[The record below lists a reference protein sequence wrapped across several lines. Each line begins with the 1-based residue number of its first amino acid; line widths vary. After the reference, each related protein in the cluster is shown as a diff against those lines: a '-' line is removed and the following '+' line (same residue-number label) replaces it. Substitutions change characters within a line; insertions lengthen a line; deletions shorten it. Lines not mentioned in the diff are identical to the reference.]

1 MRIRSKVALV
11 GLIPIAVAAA
21 IAVSAWLLLDAA
33 ERAKNGAVMAGAVY
47 ADLQEVTTARNE
59 YLRARPQARAL
70 EASRLTEASVRGLNR
85 LETLTKL
92 ARNPGHRALAEET
105 AQALNH
111 YRDRMW
117 DLMQITIRNDRLIAE
132 MGARAAKLSE
142 LTERARARQR
152 ASNADIVASLTESDR
167 RLRFARDIVDRA
179 QEMRAALA
187 AVALQ
192 EALAQNRDRPAT
204 QSDLER
210 SFGAVRLRNSAR
222 DLAQLLRED
231 GRGEEAAQ
239 LQGFMRRF
247 DGATGAGPAVQAEGE
262 DSDGPLRPKITDW
275 VDRLITV
282 ISTEQRAIHEEVA
295 QLLTYSVNAAETEQ
309 ATQNIAVT
317 NLKLEA
323 RARDAFGARDA
334 GATDEILKQTES
346 LAESVA
352 ALPISPLIQ
361 LEMVD
366 GIKGWREGLS
376 TTGNG
381 LRAQNAILTD
391 MDTMAAGMTESA
403 RSLNDLFT
411 SDADIMS
418 KIVRT
423 LLVIGAAVGL
433 LLGSATAFVVARSIT
448 EPLKRLQDRMIDLAA
463 DPKSG
468 TIAEAVRED
477 ELGSMA
483 KAANFFVREIG
494 RREEALRQ
502 AKDRA
507 DAALTELR
515 ETQASLIQAE
525 KLASLGQL
533 VAGVAHEINTPLGVA
548 LTTSTALDRE
558 VRQLEES
565 VTAGKLSR
573 SGFSSAMARL
583 DEGSKL
589 VLGNLSRA
597 IDLVYSFKQVAA
609 DQASGERRRFELK
622 AWLDELL
629 TSLGPLLR
637 RSGTTV
643 SVSCPPDLSLDS
655 YPGSLGQVLT
665 NLVMNALVHAFPEG
679 RAGRLSVAV
688 AVRPGGL
695 VRIVF
700 ADDGKGIS
708 AENLPKIF
716 DPFFTTGRDRGGT
729 GLGLHIV
736 YNLVTARLQGTID
749 VESRPGAGT
758 RFGILIPIKVTERPS
773 EPAFA

>member
-1 MRIRSKVALV
+1 MDEGFDCRSKNRPQASRNEAVGRSEIASFLEEIGSRTPSPLEVVEAVRRVAASELSPCRLDEILAHDPRPLPVAVIDLDQPSSRYLDLEPASTDASPPSLDLWAGRLRRFRAALGPAGWRRRGTLMRIRSKVALV

-346 LAESVA
+346 LAEIRRGPA
-352 ALPISPLIQ
+352 
-361 LEMVD
+361 
-366 GIKGWREGLS
+366 
-376 TTGNG
+376 
-381 LRAQNAILTD
+381 
-391 MDTMAAGMTESA
+391 
-403 RSLNDLFT
+403 
-411 SDADIMS
+411 
-418 KIVRT
+418 
-423 LLVIGAAVGL
+423 
-433 LLGSATAFVVARSIT
+433 
-448 EPLKRLQDRMIDLAA
+448 DLAS
-463 DPKSG
+463 DP
-468 TIAEAVRED
+468 AR
-477 ELGSMA
+477 
-483 KAANFFVREIG
+483 NG
-494 RREEALRQ
+494 RRHQ
-502 AKDRA
+502 G
-507 DAALTELR
+507 
-515 ETQASLIQAE
+515 
-525 KLASLGQL
+525 LA
-533 VAGVAHEINTPLGVA
+533 
-548 LTTSTALDRE
+548 
-558 VRQLEES
+558 
-565 VTAGKLSR
+565 
-573 SGFSSAMARL
+573 
-583 DEGSKL
+583 
-589 VLGNLSRA
+589 
-597 IDLVYSFKQVAA
+597 
-609 DQASGERRRFELK
+609 
-622 AWLDELL
+622 
-629 TSLGPLLR
+629 R
-637 RSGTTV
+637 RSRDDRQR
-643 SVSCPPDLSLDS
+643 P
-655 YPGSLGQVLT
+655 
-665 NLVMNALVHAFPEG
+665 A
-679 RAGRLSVAV
+679 RAERHP
-688 AVRPGGL
+688 RPTWTPW
-695 VRIVF
+695 RR
-700 ADDGKGIS
+700 A
-708 AENLPKIF
+708 
-716 DPFFTTGRDRGGT
+716 
-729 GLGLHIV
+729 
-736 YNLVTARLQGTID
+736 
-749 VESRPGAGT
+749 
-758 RFGILIPIKVTERPS
+758 
-773 EPAFA
+773 